1 VWWCLD
7 SRLRGNDNSIFM
19 KTYQNETEFLNQS
32 VGDGGFLQSEIW
44 RKFQEKYGRKTN
56 HFEDEHWWV
65 NSVEHTLPVVGAYGY
80 VPRGP
85 ILKAENEKGKT
96 DSVGIQNFFDEM
108 KLERNWGW
116 VRIEPDTEKFLKNIQ
131 SQISYRIVP
140 APHTVQPR
148 EILMLDISGTEE
160 EILKQMKP
168 KTRYNIHLAERK
180 EVKVYHTQNKR
191 AQEAFIRLVTV
202 TAKRDGI
209 TPHPKNYYEMMFEI
223 FPPENW
229 ELFVAEYKGD
239 IIAVNLVVF
248 FGKYA
253 TYLHGASADEHREV
267 MAPYLLQWRSITYA
281 RSRFCEIYDLG
292 GVDTVDG
299 QMGWA
304 GITRFKTGFAQ
315 DMETRK
321 FPGAYDTI
329 LFPWKYRMY
338 RILQKIKR

>member
-1 VWWCLD
+1 
-7 SRLRGNDNSIFM
+7 M
-19 KTYQNETEFLNQS
+19 KKNPDQNETEFLNQS

-56 HFEDEHWWV
+56 HFEDDRWWV

-80 VPRGP
+80 APRGP
-85 ILKAENEKGKT
+85 ISKAENEKKRTEYIGMQK
-96 DSVGIQNFFDEM
+96 FLDEARE
-108 KLERNWGW
+108 KNWGW
-116 VRIEPDTEKFLKNIQ
+116 VRIEPENKQVLQ
-131 SQISYRIVP
+131 QLQAQVPYRIVP
-140 APHTVQPR
+140 SPHTVQPR

-180 EVKVYHTQNKR
+180 EVKVYHTQDKR
-191 AQEAFIRLVTV
+191 AQEAFIRLVAV

-209 TPHPKNYYEMMFEI
+209 TPHPKKYYETMFES

-229 ELFVAEYKGD
+229 ELFVAEYKGE
-239 IIAVNLVVF
+239 IIAVNLVIV
-248 FGKYA
+248 FGKCA

-281 RSRFCEIYDLG
+281 RSCFCEVYDFG
-292 GVDTVDG
+292 GVETVDG

-304 GITRFKTGFAQ
+304 GITRFKTGFAPAT
-315 DMETRK
+315 ETRK
-321 FPGAYDTI
+321 FPGAYDTV
-329 LFPWKYRMY
+329 LFPWRYRIY